1 MDFQTAF
8 TLVIAGGGALIM
20 WFLKRTITANEHSIE
35 LLQRDVQHLRD
46 TRLHKD
52 DFKEFKLELR
62 SQFDEIKQAIRDI
75 KLSA

>member
-1 MDFQTAF
+1 MDFQTML
-8 TLVIAGGGALIM
+8 TLVCAGGGALIM
-20 WFLKRTITANEHSIE
+20 WFLKRTITASEHSIE